1 MTSMPFSALPDITNP
16 AYRDAYSRINGM
28 VVVGENLAC
37 RHFRLLARAI
47 PNDQQE
53 LERLAAMEGRHASDF
68 MGCGRNLGIK
78 PDLGLA
84 RLLFAPLHELFLR
97 CNQQGDLP
105 GCLVIQGLIVECFAL
120 SAYHAYLP
128 VADAYAQPITT
139 AVISDEGEHLGYAE
153 RWLHAHFGAAQ
164 ASAGMV
170 SRKALPIT
178 LAILQTMAKDM
189 KAIGMD
195 PHEVLANFSELFLQ
209 ALKASGFDQTAA
221 RRIVTGGL
229 AAAATR

>member
-1 MTSMPFSALPDITNP
+1 MTSMPFAALPDISNP

-28 VVVGENLAC
+28 VVVGENLAG

-53 LERLAAMEGRHASDF
+53 LQRLAAMEGRHASDF

-84 RLLFAPLHELFLR
+84 RRLFAPLHELFLR

-128 VADAYAQPITT
+128 VADAYAQPITA

-153 RWLHAHFGAAQ
+153 RWLHAHFDAAQ
-164 ASAGMV
+164 VSTGTV
-170 SRKALPIT
+170 SRKALLIT

-221 RRIVTGGL
+221 RRIVTGAL
-229 AAAATR
+229 AAAAAS

>member
-1 MTSMPFSALPDITNP
+1 MPGLRELHRLGPSGRRTELLSFRSAGIRCVQW
-16 AYRDAYSRINGM
+16 A
-28 VVVGENLAC
+28 
-37 RHFRLLARAI
+37 
-47 PNDQQE
+47 
-53 LERLAAMEGRHASDF
+53 
-68 MGCGRNLGIK
+68 GCGSIGNRL
-78 PDLGLA
+78 LA

-128 VADAYAQPITT
+128 VADAYAQPITA

-153 RWLHAHFGAAQ
+153 RWLHAHFDAAQ
-164 ASAGMV
+164 VSTGTV
-170 SRKALPIT
+170 SRKALHIT

-221 RRIVTGGL
+221 RRIVTGAL
-229 AAAATR
+229 AAAAAS

>member
-1 MTSMPFSALPDITNP
+1 MTSNQSTPDITNP

-28 VVVGENLAC
+28 VVVGENLAG

-53 LERLAAMEGRHASDF
+53 LERLAAMEGGHASDF
-68 MGCGRNLGIK
+68 MGCSRNLGIK

-84 RLLFAPLHELFLR
+84 RRLFAPLHGLFLK
-97 CNQQGDLP
+97 CNHQGDLP

-120 SAYHAYLP
+120 AAYHEYLP
-128 VADAYAQPITT
+128 VADAYARPITA

-153 RWLHAHFGAAQ
+153 RWLQAHFNATQ
-164 ASAGMV
+164 ASAGTV
-170 SRKALPIT
+170 IRQALPIT
-178 LAILQTMAKDM
+178 LSILQTLANDL

-195 PHEVLANFSELFLQ
+195 PHEVLASFSELFLK
-209 ALKASGFDQTAA
+209 ALEASGFDQTAA

-229 AAAATR
+229 AAAAPS

>member
-1 MTSMPFSALPDITNP
+1 M
-16 AYRDAYSRINGM
+16 
-28 VVVGENLAC
+28 
-37 RHFRLLARAI
+37 
-47 PNDQQE
+47 
-53 LERLAAMEGRHASDF
+53 
-68 MGCGRNLGIK
+68 
-78 PDLGLA
+78 
-84 RLLFAPLHELFLR
+84 
-97 CNQQGDLP
+97 
-105 GCLVIQGLIVECFAL
+105 
-120 SAYHAYLP
+120 
-128 VADAYAQPITT
+128 ADAYAQPITA